1 MALRIVQHIGRKLVT
16 LPDERYRAVMQT
28 REFLF
33 DLADPKKTPRI
44 PKEIRRQAVW
54 CLRHYPSGFDMEAA
68 CRGVPEVFSKT
79 LDPLHRLILQY
90 EEDKS

>member
-1 MALRIVQHIGRKLVT
+1 MT

-33 DLADPKKTPRI
+33 EIADPKKTPRI
-44 PKEIRRQAVW
+44 PKEIRQKAVW

-68 CRGVPEVFSKT
+68 IRGVPEVFSKT
-79 LDPLHRLILQY
+79 LDPLHRLILVHEQ
-90 EEDKS
+90 DKTNENRSEP